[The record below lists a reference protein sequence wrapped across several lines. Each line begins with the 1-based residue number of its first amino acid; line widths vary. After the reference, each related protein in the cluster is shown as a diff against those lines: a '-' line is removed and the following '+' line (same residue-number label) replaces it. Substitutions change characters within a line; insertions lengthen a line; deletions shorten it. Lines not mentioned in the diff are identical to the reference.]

1 MGRGW
6 LGGGAVGETEKNN
19 SVKMRV
25 DDITAVTDLIA
36 HKSR

>member
-6 LGGGAVGETEKNN
+6 VGGEAVGATENN

-25 DDITAVTDLIA
+25 TDITAVTDLIA